1 MGLPGTKIILH
12 TMGKAIEMAS
22 RDDKY
27 PKFPQDLK
35 TYPLAIAGDDTLK
48 ISRSLSEL
56 VLFIP
61 CTKIYS
67 LVPSTDK
74 WRYYKRG
81 GIFCQEVF
89 SLENDVIYVDHVPA
103 RALSR
108 ETKAK
113 SDEDKNPIFGKSHYL
128 SKRIEWMPRF
138 SNPGSHDKIWFVFQR
153 NHRKFGD
160 FQRIAKLPRHLGGL
174 GFTKLS
180 SDLTPDLVK
189 RVAYRAYL
197 DRGMRD
203 EPALRALRNLS
214 STLLYDRGE
223 EISDKK
229 HVPYSG
235 TLTFYTHGHMVMK
248 YEIESKHGISSY
260 WQQRKFI
267 EKMGFLERSA
277 LKSGLK
283 PFWERGKPK
292 KGWNTAPLDI
302 RLKRMA
308 DQVEGLDLALPTDD
322 QWALVIEAPPQSY
335 VPVGEYFDPKER
347 FYGKPINPMQKSKGL
362 SLAWRIPNKVWFRK
376 NCSAE
381 QIKLLESKTSPEP
394 KGSIEAKPMIPDGT
408 SFAEYRRTPD
418 GQGIFL
424 RPDREMY
431 DSITEASLGLKP
443 KNQ

>member
-1 MGLPGTKIILH
+1 
-12 TMGKAIEMAS
+12 
-22 RDDKY
+22 
-27 PKFPQDLK
+27 
-35 TYPLAIAGDDTLK
+35 
-48 ISRSLSEL
+48 
-56 VLFIP
+56 
-61 CTKIYS
+61 
-67 LVPSTDK
+67 
-74 WRYYKRG
+74 
-81 GIFCQEVF
+81 
-89 SLENDVIYVDHVPA
+89 
-103 RALSR
+103 
-108 ETKAK
+108 
-113 SDEDKNPIFGKSHYL
+113 
-128 SKRIEWMPRF
+128 
-138 SNPGSHDKIWFVFQR
+138 
-153 NHRKFGD
+153 
-160 FQRIAKLPRHLGGL
+160 
-174 GFTKLS
+174 
-180 SDLTPDLVK
+180 
-189 RVAYRAYL
+189 
-197 DRGMRD
+197 
-203 EPALRALRNLS
+203 LRALRNLS

-408 SFAEYRRTPD
+408 SYAEYRRTPD

-431 DSITEASLGLKP
+431 DSITEASLGLEP